1 MVARKCL
8 RRGTNRIRQSLLAG
22 LIASALICVPASA
35 GTIVEVQTVLGSF
48 YLELNDEAAP
58 QTVANFLSYVNTDRY
73 NSTIIHNVQAGG
85 QIMGGGYGYN
95 SCDQG
100 PIPIQTDPPIPFE
113 STGLSNLSGTI
124 AMLHFADDINSAASQ
139 WYINL
144 GNAPDLD
151 SLNGGYAVFGEV
163 IGDGLSVIGNIAQLP
178 TSIVTPFVD
187 VPVIDYLGFTANC
200 ANFTRD
206 NLVQLVMS
214 VVARDNGEAT
224 SRFDNA
230 SGMLSVD
237 IDAGALG
244 FLNLSFTIYESE
256 PQVVIQAQLE
266 SAVELPTPVPSMARF
281 NVFNGELHLPELAV
295 DGTVLF
301 RNVVFTLTDEDSALF
316 TLTAFE

>member
-1 MVARKCL
+1 
-8 RRGTNRIRQSLLAG
+8 
-22 LIASALICVPASA
+22 
-35 GTIVEVQTVLGSF
+35 
-48 YLELNDEAAP
+48 
-58 QTVANFLSYVNTDRY
+58 
-73 NSTIIHNVQAGG
+73 
-85 QIMGGGYGYN
+85 
-95 SCDQG
+95 
-100 PIPIQTDPPIPFE
+100 
-113 STGLSNLSGTI
+113 
-124 AMLHFADDINSAASQ
+124 
-139 WYINL
+139 
-144 GNAPDLD
+144 
-151 SLNGGYAVFGEV
+151 
-163 IGDGLSVIGNIAQLP
+163 
-178 TSIVTPFVD
+178 
-187 VPVIDYLGFTANC
+187 
-200 ANFTRD
+200 FTRD